1 MWVRKRVILVTES
14 ISNKKA
20 EPILEFAPF
29 DEAHYRELKRKHIVR
44 LLLTYLTPLILLS
57 IYFYVQYGLIVSE
70 GRRLHLTAVAENQ
83 ANTLDLFL
91 SERLVNLSNL
101 IDDPKLE
108 IPPSSAKM
116 QNYLDHLI
124 RNSETFVDVGYF
136 DSAGVQAAYAGPYPS
151 LEKRN
156 YSTESWFKSLKTKD
170 SNFVITDIYLGFR
183 QRPHFTIAVSRIL
196 NNQFIV
202 IRATLDPEK
211 IYKYITSQ
219 HEAGEVYTSIVNQ
232 AGFYQ
237 LVSGQIGKPLTTSSF
252 IPPHTPLMG
261 SAEVKIDGTSV
272 TYAYSWLQKADWAL
286 IVQLPA
292 SVGFGF
298 LSGGRLQV
306 IIFSAIMIFLIFL
319 IIMNRAQKLVKL
331 QIETDRARAQ
341 LEHAAK
347 LASVGEL
354 AAGIAHEINNPLAV
368 ISEESGL
375 IKDLMNPEFG
385 EVLKPEELIFHLD
398 TIQESVFRCRDITRK
413 LLGFV
418 RKSDIDLK
426 PHDINRLIDGVI
438 DGFLSKEMAVENIE
452 VIRHYDRN
460 IPSLITDG
468 NQLQQVLLNII
479 NNAVDAIAG
488 RAGRITITTSYDESF
503 VSIAVTDNGMGMT
516 PEQIKKIFL
525 PFFSTKEVGKGTG
538 LGLSV
543 SYGIIKNLGGR
554 IEVNSKPG
562 EGSTFTIILPLK
574 KEPGKV

>member
-1 MWVRKRVILVTES
+1 MTES

>member
-1 MWVRKRVILVTES
+1 MS
-14 ISNKKA
+14 IAISHKKA
-20 EPILEFAPF
+20 EPVLDFTPF

-156 YSTESWFKSLKTKD
+156 YSSESWFQSLKAKD

-196 NNQFIV
+196 NNQLIV

-219 HEAGEVYTSIVNQ
+219 HETGEVYTSIVNQ
-232 AGFYQ
+232 AGYYQ
-237 LVSGQIGKPLTTSSF
+237 LVSEQIGKPLTTSSF
-252 IPPHTPLMG
+252 VPPHTPLMG
-261 SAEVKIDGTSV
+261 SAEVKIGGTSV

-286 IVQLPA
+286 IVQLPV
-292 SVGFGF
+292 SGGFEF

-306 IIFSAIMIFLIFL
+306 IIFSAVMIFLIFL

-385 EVLKPEELIFHLD
+385 EVLKPDELVSHLD

-426 PHDINRLIDGVI
+426 PHDINRLIDGVM

-452 VIRHYDRN
+452 VIRRYDRN
-460 IPSLITDG
+460 IPRLITDS

-479 NNAVDAIAG
+479 NNAVDAISG
-488 RAGRITITTSYDESF
+488 RAGQITITTSLDESF
-503 VSIAVTDNGMGMT
+503 VYIAVTDDGTGMT

-574 KEPGKV
+574 KDPGKV